1 MRDASFLGTQPV
13 SRLLWKF
20 SVPAITGTVI
30 TALYNV
36 VDSIFVGQGIG
47 ELALTAVT
55 VAFPVQTLLMA
66 FGMLIGVGSA
76 NIISIRLGQ
85 GRTDRAEGILG
96 NAFTLM
102 FAIMVITTGV
112 FLWYLDPL
120 LRDFMGVDPAVLPYA
135 HDFISIILLGSV
147 FQHIGFG
154 INNVIRAQGDPRTAL
169 ETQIIAGIINVILNY
184 LFVFTFQWGISGS
197 ALATVLAQAVA
208 ALWVAWYFIWGPA
221 VLKLQWKYLRPRLHS
236 IFDIVKIGCSPFM
249 MQLAATAVMVVF
261 NVKIQFYGGVTAVA
275 AYGIINRLMML
286 IFMPVVGISMGAQP
300 ILGFNFGAR
309 KYDRVLHTLR
319 LALLA
324 ATGVSVL
331 GFIIAEVFPQ
341 EIIRIFNDSPDLLR
355 VGTRAMR
362 IYLVMTPV
370 VGSSIIAGNYFQAVN
385 KPLFSLFFTINRQVF
400 FLIPC
405 VYLFSSFLVL
415 DGIWL
420 AGAVSDG
427 VAFIVTTAALVYN
440 VRQIKKQIRS

>member
-20 SVPAITGTVI
+20 SVPAITGTVV

-135 HDFISIILLGSV
+135 HDFISIILVGSV
-147 FQHIGFG
+147 FQHIGF
-154 INNVIRAQGDPRTAL
+154 
-169 ETQIIAGIINVILNY
+169 GIINVILNY

-208 ALWVAWYFIWGPA
+208 AFWVAWYFIWGPA
-221 VLKLQWKYLRPRLHS
+221 VLKLRWKYLRPRLHS
-236 IFDIVKIGCSPFM
+236 ILDIVKIGCSPFM
-249 MQLAATAVMVVF
+249 M
-261 NVKIQFYGGVTAVA
+261 
-275 AYGIINRLMML
+275 
-286 IFMPVVGISMGAQP
+286 
-300 ILGFNFGAR
+300 
-309 KYDRVLHTLR
+309 
-319 LALLA
+319 
-324 ATGVSVL
+324 
-331 GFIIAEVFPQ
+331 
-341 EIIRIFNDSPDLLR
+341 
-355 VGTRAMR
+355 
-362 IYLVMTPV
+362 
-370 VGSSIIAGNYFQAVN
+370 
-385 KPLFSLFFTINRQVF
+385 
-400 FLIPC
+400 
-405 VYLFSSFLVL
+405 
-415 DGIWL
+415 
-420 AGAVSDG
+420 
-427 VAFIVTTAALVYN
+427 
-440 VRQIKKQIRS
+440 

>member
-120 LRDFMGVDPAVLPYA
+120 LSDFMGVDPAVLPYA

-147 FQHIGFG
+147 PAH
-154 INNVIRAQGDPRTAL
+154 R
-169 ETQIIAGIINVILNY
+169 
-184 LFVFTFQWGISGS
+184 
-197 ALATVLAQAVA
+197 
-208 ALWVAWYFIWGPA
+208 LWH
-221 VLKLQWKYLRPRLHS
+221 Q
-236 IFDIVKIGCSPFM
+236 
-249 MQLAATAVMVVF
+249 
-261 NVKIQFYGGVTAVA
+261 
-275 AYGIINRLMML
+275 
-286 IFMPVVGISMGAQP
+286 
-300 ILGFNFGAR
+300 
-309 KYDRVLHTLR
+309 
-319 LALLA
+319 
-324 ATGVSVL
+324 
-331 GFIIAEVFPQ
+331 
-341 EIIRIFNDSPDLLR
+341 
-355 VGTRAMR
+355 
-362 IYLVMTPV
+362 
-370 VGSSIIAGNYFQAVN
+370 
-385 KPLFSLFFTINRQVF
+385 
-400 FLIPC
+400 
-405 VYLFSSFLVL
+405 
-415 DGIWL
+415 
-420 AGAVSDG
+420 
-427 VAFIVTTAALVYN
+427 
-440 VRQIKKQIRS
+440 

>member
-120 LRDFMGVDPAVLPYA
+120 LSDFMGVDPAVLPYA

-221 VLKLQWKYLRPRLHS
+221 VLKLQW
-236 IFDIVKIGCSPFM
+236 
-249 MQLAATAVMVVF
+249 
-261 NVKIQFYGGVTAVA
+261 
-275 AYGIINRLMML
+275 
-286 IFMPVVGISMGAQP
+286 
-300 ILGFNFGAR
+300 
-309 KYDRVLHTLR
+309 
-319 LALLA
+319 
-324 ATGVSVL
+324 
-331 GFIIAEVFPQ
+331 
-341 EIIRIFNDSPDLLR
+341 
-355 VGTRAMR
+355 
-362 IYLVMTPV
+362 
-370 VGSSIIAGNYFQAVN
+370 
-385 KPLFSLFFTINRQVF
+385 
-400 FLIPC
+400 
-405 VYLFSSFLVL
+405 
-415 DGIWL
+415 
-420 AGAVSDG
+420 
-427 VAFIVTTAALVYN
+427 
-440 VRQIKKQIRS
+440 